1 MRLSLKQI
9 LTIYAPVNLTA
20 PCIIFSGTQFSLR
33 GGLGPGTRDF
43 FGAREIA
50 RAVRRVRFGTQK
62 SREFQGPFPRV
73 LKMGCL
79 KK

>member
-1 MRLSLKQI
+1 MVYI
-9 LTIYAPVNLTA
+9 ITIYAPVNLTA
-20 PCIIFSGTQFSLR
+20 PCVIFSGAHSSLR
-33 GGLGPGTRDF
+33 GGMGPGPRDF

-50 RAVRRVRFGTQK
+50 RAVRRVQFGTQK
-62 SREFQGPFPRV
+62 SQEFQGPLPRV